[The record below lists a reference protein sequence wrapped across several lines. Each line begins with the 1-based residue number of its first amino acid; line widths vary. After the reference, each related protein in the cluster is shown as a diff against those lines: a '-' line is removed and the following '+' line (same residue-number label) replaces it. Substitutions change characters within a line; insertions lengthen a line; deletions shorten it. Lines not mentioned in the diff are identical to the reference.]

1 MNIYVIHLLAEF
13 ISAWAKL
20 LARKAM
26 KPVLCVSY
34 LGELNTHYA
43 KK

>member
-1 MNIYVIHLLAEF
+1 MNIYAIHLPAGF

-20 LARKAM
+20 LARKTM
-26 KPVLCVSY
+26 KAVLYVSY
-34 LGELNTHYA
+34 LGELNHHYA